1 MDESLGT
8 SRARG
13 RSRARG
19 ASRARGEARTRGPAH
34 GPGGDTLPRGSTRE
48 RIQAIALELF
58 AEQGYDKTSL
68 REIAEGLGVTKAALY
83 YHFNSKEDIVRS
95 FTEDYRAELDE
106 VIAWGAGQPPGP
118 ATRAAILAR
127 YADIVGRRLPV
138 IRFMEQNQAALH
150 SLLSDDASRK
160 KLFRAQFLSLCDLL
174 APPGAP
180 LADRVRAAMA
190 VVSVGMC
197 SLLFVSEAAS
207 PAELHDAVLDMAC
220 ELAGARDP
228 APGATVVGAAGPARR
243 AAAGRGSAASA
254 AARVPSR
261 RTG

>member
-1 MDESLGT
+1 MEESLGR

-13 RSRARG
+13 RSRGRG
-19 ASRARGEARTRGPAH
+19 TSPARGEARAARGETRSAR
-34 GPGGDTLPRGSTRE
+34 GDARGRARARGRDPLPRGGTRE

-106 VIAWGAGQPPGP
+106 VISWGASQPPGP

-127 YADIVGRRLPV
+127 YADIVDRRLPV

-150 SLLSDDASRK
+150 SLMSDDASRK
-160 KLFRAQFLSLCDLL
+160 KLFRAQFMSLCDLL
-174 APPGAP
+174 APPGSA

-190 VVSVGMC
+190 VVSVGMS
-197 SLLFVSEAAS
+197 SLLFAREASS
-207 PAELHDAVLDMAC
+207 PAELHAAVLGVAC
-220 ELAGARDP
+220 ELAGADP
-228 APGATVVGAAGPARR
+228 AAAD
-243 AAAGRGSAASA
+243 AAVTGGSAGAASA
-254 AARVPSR
+254 

>member
-1 MDESLGT
+1 MDESLGR

-13 RSRARG
+13 RSRTRGTSPALGEAR
-19 ASRARGEARTRGPAH
+19 AARGEARSARARARGRDP
-34 GPGGDTLPRGSTRE
+34 LPRGGTRE

-106 VIAWGAGQPPGP
+106 VISWGAGQPPGP

-127 YADIVGRRLPV
+127 YADIVDRRLPV

-150 SLLSDDASRK
+150 SLMSDDASRK
-160 KLFRAQFLSLCDLL
+160 KLFRAQFMSLCDLL
-174 APPGAP
+174 APPGSALP
-180 LADRVRAAMA
+180 ERIRAAMA
-190 VVSVGMC
+190 VVSVGM
-197 SLLFVSEAAS
+197 SSMLFAQEAGS
-207 PAELHDAVLDMAC
+207 PAELHAAVLGVAC
-220 ELAGARDP
+220 ELAGADP
-228 APGATVVGAAGPARR
+228 VAAGAAVTG
-243 AAAGRGSAASA
+243 GSAGAPTA
-254 AARVPSR
+254 GA
-261 RTG
+261 G

>member
-1 MDESLGT
+1 MDEPLGRT
-8 SRARG
+8 RVRG

-19 ASRARGEARTRGPAH
+19 TTPARGEARGRARGPGRDAF
-34 GPGGDTLPRGSTRE
+34 PRGGTRE
-48 RIQAIALELF
+48 RIQAIALDLF

-106 VIAWGAGQPPGP
+106 VITWGASQPPGP

-127 YADIVGRRLPV
+127 YADIVDRRLPV

-150 SLLSDDASRK
+150 TLMSDDPSRK
-160 KLFRAQFLSLCDLL
+160 KLFRAQFMSLCDLL

-197 SLLFVSEAAS
+197 SLIFLQEASS
-207 PAELHDAVLDMAC
+207 PAELHAAVLDVAC
-220 ELAGARDP
+220 ELAGAD
-228 APGATVVGAAGPARR
+228 APAAGP
-243 AAAGRGSAASA
+243 SAASGA
-254 AARVPSR
+254 VAGVPAR

>member
-1 MDESLGT
+1 MEESLGR

-13 RSRARG
+13 RSRTRGTSPARG
-19 ASRARGEARTRGPAH
+19 QARARGRAQA
-34 GPGGDTLPRGSTRE
+34 PGAGPRGGTRE

-68 REIAEGLGVTKAALY
+68 REIAERLGVTKAALY

-106 VIAWGAGQPPGP
+106 VIRWGASQPPGP

-127 YADIVGRRLPV
+127 YADIVDRRLPV

-150 SLLSDDASRK
+150 SLMSDGASRK
-160 KLFRAQFLSLCDLL
+160 KLFRAQFTSLFDLL
-174 APPGAP
+174 APPGSA

-197 SLLFVSEAAS
+197 PLLFGHEAGS
-207 PAELHDAVLDMAC
+207 PEELHAAVLGVAC
-220 ELAGARDP
+220 ELAGADP
-228 APGATVVGAAGPARR
+228 AVAAGPAG
-243 AAAGRGSAASA
+243 ASTPIPANSA
-254 AARVPSR
+254 PQ
-261 RTG
+261 

>member
-1 MDESLGT
+1 MDESLGR

-13 RSRARG
+13 RSRTRGTSPALGEAR
-19 ASRARGEARTRGPAH
+19 AARGEARSARARARGRDP
-34 GPGGDTLPRGSTRE
+34 LPRGGTRE

-106 VIAWGAGQPPGP
+106 VISWGASQPPGP
-118 ATRAAILAR
+118 AARAEILAR
-127 YADIVGRRLPV
+127 YADIVDRRLPV

-150 SLLSDDASRK
+150 SLMSDDASRK
-160 KLFRAQFLSLCDLL
+160 KMFRAQFMSLCDLL
-174 APPGAP
+174 SPPGSP

-190 VVSVGMC
+190 VVSVGMS
-197 SLLFVSEAAS
+197 SLLFAQEAGS
-207 PAELHDAVLDMAC
+207 PAELHATVLGVAC
-220 ELAGARDP
+220 ELAGADP
-228 APGATVVGAAGPARR
+228 GLAP
-243 AAAGRGSAASA
+243 AAAGASA
-254 AARVPSR
+254 GYSAPQ
-261 RTG
+261 

>member
-1 MDESLGT
+1 MEESLGRG
-8 SRARG
+8 RARG
-13 RSRARG
+13 RSRSRG
-19 ASRARGEARTRGPAH
+19 ASQARGEARQARGEARQARGGARARGRGP
-34 GPGGDTLPRGSTRE
+34 LPRGGTRE

-106 VIAWGAGQPPGP
+106 VISWGAGQPPGP

-127 YADIVGRRLPV
+127 YADIVDRRLPV

-150 SLLSDDASRK
+150 SLMSDDASRK
-160 KLFRAQFLSLCDLL
+160 KMFRAQFMSLCDLL
-174 APPGAP
+174 SPPGSA

-190 VVSVGMC
+190 VVSVGMS
-197 SLLFVSEAAS
+197 SLLFAQEAGS
-207 PAELHDAVLDMAC
+207 PAELHATVLGVAC
-220 ELAGARDP
+220 ELAGAEP
-228 APGATVVGAAGPARR
+228 AVAGA
-243 AAAGRGSAASA
+243 AAAGASA
-254 AARVPSR
+254 GYSAPQ
-261 RTG
+261 